1 MANFNFN
8 KVILGGRLTADPEL
22 KTTPSGISVTSFTV
36 AVNRRFGGKSA
47 EDTQADFFNVTA
59 WRQTAEFITRYFRKA
74 SSICVVGSI
83 QTRSWT
89 DQNGQKRFAT
99 EIVAD
104 EAYFVD
110 AKSESPIAVQQM
122 NAGYT
127 AGAGY
132 GAAVTQPAPSSYVP
146 EGYGY
151 GNAPQASGNSYAN
164 QNSPKFEDISDDEE
178 LPF

>member
-36 AVNRRFGGKSA
+36 AVNRRFGSKEG
-47 EDTQADFFNVTA
+47 EDPQADFINVTA
-59 WRQTAEFITRYFRKA
+59 WRQTAEFITRFFRKA
-74 SSICVVGSI
+74 STICIVGAV
-83 QTRSWT
+83 QTRSWI
-89 DQNGQKRFAT
+89 DQQGQKRFAT

-110 AKSESPIAVQQM
+110 AKSESPGAVQSGYGTPVGQPS
-122 NAGYT
+122 AGYMPDPY
-127 AGAGY
+127 AVK
-132 GAAVTQPAPSSYVP
+132 AAPRLDDLA
-146 EGYGY
+146 E
-151 GNAPQASGNSYAN
+151 
-164 QNSPKFEDISDDEE
+164 DEE